1 MEDSKAFWRRLLF
14 AFALVAVLWAV
25 KLYEWFT
32 QIDLG
37 SWGILPQHIF
47 GLKGIIFAP
56 FIHGSFEHLLSNT
69 VAILPLLVILL
80 NAYPTIALRVLIFIH
95 LVSGFLVWAFT
106 FPNGFH
112 IGISGIIY
120 GIAAFLLASGIM
132 RKDKTSATISIL
144 VALLYGS
151 MAAGFFPKAGISWQ
165 SHVWGAVSG
174 IIIAF
179 IFRKKDLPAPESN
192 EEQVE
197 EKEHF
202 FE

>member
-1 MEDSKAFWRRLLF
+1 MEDSKAFWQRLLF
-14 AFALVAVLWAV
+14 ASALVAVLWVV
-25 KLYEWFT
+25 KLYEWYT
-32 QIDLG
+32 QTDLG
-37 SWGILPQHIF
+37 NWGILPQHIF

-56 FIHGSFEHLLSNT
+56 FIHGSFEHLISNT

-80 NAYPTIALRVLIFIH
+80 NAYPKIAIWVLIFIH
-95 LVSGFLVWAFT
+95 LVSGSLVWAFT

-132 RKDKTSATISIL
+132 RKDKTSVAISIL

-151 MAAGFFPKAGISWQ
+151 MATGFFPKAGISWQ
-165 SHVWGAVSG
+165 SHIWGAVSG
-174 IIIAF
+174 VIIAF
-179 IFRKKDLPAPESN
+179 IFRKKDLPTPENS
-192 EEQVE
+192 EEQIE

-202 FE
+202 FS